1 MFLKENRLNFIY
13 FLVVGILLFLFIFLL
28 VKTFP
33 YYGKIFSFLLSF
45 LTPFLIS
52 ILIAY
57 LLYPIIEK
65 LHTYQIH
72 RGIAILLIY
81 FLFFGGVGYAV
92 YRVYPQIVHQLRDF
106 TVNFPEFINMYQG
119 IIYNLYDSTSF
130 LPETVHDKMD
140 QIILNIEKSLEQLLM
155 RLVSGFTKIVD
166 MIVIISVIPVLV
178 FYFLKDYDRM
188 KKFFKKFIPKKYH
201 QKASTV
207 FHAMD
212 ISLGNYIRGQLI
224 VCLFVSITSLLLFR
238 FLNIEYA
245 LLLAIVMGIT
255 NIIPYF
261 GPILGAIPVTLVTYT
276 TSGEIKLVI
285 FVIIG
290 IFVMQIIEGNL
301 ISPYIVGKSVR
312 IHPVA
317 IIFALLLGSQ
327 LFGIPGMIL
336 AVPVLT
342 ILRVV
347 FTHVIQIPRDKTG

>member
-1 MFLKENRLNFIY
+1 
-13 FLVVGILLFLFIFLL
+13 
-28 VKTFP
+28 
-33 YYGKIFSFLLSF
+33 
-45 LTPFLIS
+45 
-52 ILIAY
+52 
-57 LLYPIIEK
+57 
-65 LHTYQIH
+65 
-72 RGIAILLIY
+72 
-81 FLFFGGVGYAV
+81 
-92 YRVYPQIVHQLRDF
+92 
-106 TVNFPEFINMYQG
+106 
-119 IIYNLYDSTSF
+119 
-130 LPETVHDKMD
+130 
-140 QIILNIEKSLEQLLM
+140 
-155 RLVSGFTKIVD
+155 
-166 MIVIISVIPVLV
+166 
-178 FYFLKDYDRM
+178 
-188 KKFFKKFIPKKYH
+188 
-201 QKASTV
+201 
-207 FHAMD
+207 MD

>member
-13 FLVVGILLFLFIFLL
+13 FLVIGILMFLFIFLL

-33 YYGKIFSFLLSF
+33 YYGRIFSFLISF
-45 LTPFLIS
+45 LTPFIIS

-65 LHTYQIH
+65 LHSYQIH
-72 RGIAILLIY
+72 RGIAVLFIY

-92 YRVYPQIVHQLRDF
+92 YRIYPQIVHQLRDL
-106 TVNFPEFINMYQG
+106 TVNFPEFIELYQT
-119 IIYNLYDSTSF
+119 IINNLYNSTSF
-130 LPETVHDKMD
+130 LPETVHDKLD
-140 QIILNIEKSLEQLLM
+140 ELIHGVERNLELLLA

-166 MIVIISVIPVLV
+166 TIVIISVIPVLV
-178 FYFLKDYDRM
+178 FYFLKDYDSM
-188 KKFFKKFIPKKYH
+188 KAFFKKLIPKKYH
-201 QKASTV
+201 RKASTV
-207 FHAMD
+207 FHAID
-212 ISLGNYIRGQLI
+212 VNLGNYIRGQLI
-224 VCLFVSITSLLLFR
+224 VCIFVSITSLLIFR
-238 FLNIEYA
+238 FLDIEYA

-276 TSGEIKLVI
+276 TSGEIKVVI
-285 FVIIG
+285 FVVIG
-290 IFVMQIIEGNL
+290 IFAIQIIEGNL
-301 ISPYIVGKSVR
+301 LSPYIVGRSVR

-327 LFGIPGMIL
+327 LFGILGMIL

-342 ILRVV
+342 ILRVI
-347 FTHVIQIPRDKTG
+347 FTHVVQVPRDNPG